1 MSPLPLRLLT
11 LTAPPATPRCPQT
24 AAATERQAVA
34 AAPC

>member
-1 MSPLPLRLLT
+1 MSPLPPRLLT
-11 LTAPPATPRCPQT
+11 LTAPPGTARRPQT